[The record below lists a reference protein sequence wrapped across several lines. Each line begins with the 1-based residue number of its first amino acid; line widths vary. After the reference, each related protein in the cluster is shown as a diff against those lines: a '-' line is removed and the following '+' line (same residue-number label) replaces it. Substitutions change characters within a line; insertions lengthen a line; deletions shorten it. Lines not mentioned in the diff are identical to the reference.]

1 MYSMKNLKG
10 RIVLFLILQLFWILW
25 NNSWD
30 LKTWLYG
37 LVIVIPVV
45 LLFSGGT
52 YIFKGVKMNPQSVF
66 YSLQYVIIFIIELTK
81 SNIDVIFRVLDPKL
95 PIRPGIVRVKTE
107 LKSPL
112 ARLILANS
120 ITLTPGT
127 FVVDMKEDTIYVH
140 WIDVCCDNDPQE
152 ITNNIAGKFEKI
164 LMKIYE

>member
-1 MYSMKNLKG
+1 MKNLKG
-10 RIVLFLILQLFWILW
+10 RFVLFLILELFWILW

-52 YIFKGVKMNPQSVF
+52 YIFKGVKLSPQSVL
-66 YSLQYVIIFIIELTK
+66 YSIYYVGVFIAELAK
-81 SNIDVIFRVLDPKL
+81 SNVDVIFRVLNPKL
-95 PIRPGIVRVKTE
+95 PVRPGIVRVQTR

-127 FVVDMKEDTIYVH
+127 FVVDMKENLIYVH
-140 WIDVCCDNDPQE
+140 WIDVCCEGDPQE
-152 ITNNIAGKFEKI
+152 ITKNIAGKFEKI